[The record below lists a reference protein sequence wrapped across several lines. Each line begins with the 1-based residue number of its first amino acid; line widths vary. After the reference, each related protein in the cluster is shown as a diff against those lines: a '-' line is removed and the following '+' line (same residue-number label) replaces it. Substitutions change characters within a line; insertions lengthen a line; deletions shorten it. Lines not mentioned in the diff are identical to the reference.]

1 MSPFSSTE
9 IPINSTTTAW
19 WSLDRINNF
28 TEWSVDEGYESFECY
43 GATDEEMEI
52 YAKISFW

>member
-1 MSPFSSTE
+1 MASLGSLNVTESTA
-9 IPINSTTTAW
+9 SVLT
-19 WSLDRINNF
+19 NF
-28 TEWSVDEGYESFECY
+28 TEWGLEDNLECY

>member
-1 MSPFSSTE
+1 MTPYSSTE
-9 IPINSTTTAW
+9 MPKINSTTTVGR
-19 WSLDRINNF
+19 SIEHINNF
-28 TEWSVDEGYESFECY
+28 TEWSIDESFECY